1 MTSRPVKVTIAYCAE
16 CGYEPQTL
24 ALAGALMT
32 EFGHHLSSVEIIPWF
47 DGSFDVSVG
56 GQLVHSMMRE
66 GGFPAHETV
75 ARAVRHRLSG
85 GAEATAEN
93 SSTDGTTSSSP
104 VRAETDGAPG
114 DDGEG
119 TIGSA
124 SDAGPPGFDGA
135 AVRALAADD
144 TDSDG

>member
-1 MTSRPVKVTIAYCAE
+1 MPPRPVKVTIAYCAE

-32 EFGHHLSSVEIIPWF
+32 EFGHHLSSLEIIPW
-47 DGSFDVSVG
+47 FDVSVG

-85 GAEATAEN
+85 GAEATVEN
-93 SSTDGTTSSSP
+93 SSTDGTASSSP

-124 SDAGPPGFDGA
+124 FDAGSPGFDGA